1 MDLFSR
7 LYKCRKYIEDAL
19 EYSGGTH
26 TFDDVAAGVLSGDF
40 QLWHKDNSAIVT
52 EIVVYPRLKDLHF
65 FLAGGNL
72 DELQQMTPIIE
83 DWGKSVGC
91 TRVSLAGRKGW
102 QRTFLKDRGYEPQW
116 QILSKELRNE

>member
-1 MDLFSR
+1 MDLDAELKR
-7 LYKCRKYIEDAL
+7 CRQWIDDAL

-26 TFDDVAAGVLSGDF
+26 TFDDIAEGVRAGDF
-40 QLWHKDNSAIVT
+40 QLWSNYNSAVVT

-72 DELQQMTPIIE
+72 DELTQMCPIIE
-83 DWGKSVGC
+83 EWGRSQGC

-116 QILSKELRNE
+116 FILAKELV